1 MAFTWNNIVNQESAL
16 SVTNKLNGLG
26 AEVVSLDN
34 RISGKANTF
43 LLIYGDTS
51 YTLSDLK
58 QKITDGTVFLIQG
71 IETSQDTYTVNA
83 VDVQDEYLIFRYTIN
98 ETQTGGVRYTGAQWE
113 ILTTV
118 SLAST
123 NSPTFTGIP
132 KAPTA
137 TTGTNTEQLATTEF
151 VQNAINNTGIYWIQ
165 YNKATFTE
173 AEYNKIA
180 SLENTET
187 AIGIYDASPGMT
199 VAWNLGTH
207 QIYVMEDTPSN
218 SGITLIFTTSIAKYT
233 CFIKASNYSATWTKV
248 LSPEYI
254 YNNKDKTTQILV
266 WVGTQTEFEA
276 ITTKDTN
283 TLYFVEE

>member
-43 LLIYGDTS
+43 LLTYGDTS

-98 ETQTGGVRYTGAQWE
+98 ETQTGGVRYTGDQWE

-137 TTGTNTEQLATTEF
+137 AAGTNTTQLATTEF
-151 VQNAINNTGIYWIQ
+151 VQNAVGGSGVYWIE
-165 YNKATFTE
+165 YDDVALDWGELKE
-173 AEYNKIA
+173 AVGAGKVIGITDNGVK
-180 SLENTET
+180 
-187 AIGIYDASPGMT
+187 AIGNYSYTEVSPM
-199 VAWNLGTH
+199 A
-207 QIYVMEDTPSN
+207 
-218 SGITLIFTTSIAKYT
+218 TLTIFTTQATYT
-233 CFIKASNYSATWTKV
+233 VSQNLTTLLVTWSKV

-254 YNNKDKTTQILV
+254 YNNKDKTTQVSV
-266 WVGTQTEFEA
+266 WVGTQTEFAA
-276 ITTKDTN
+276 ITTKDAN

>member
-83 VDVQDEYLIFRYTIN
+83 VDVQDEYLIFRYTIK

-123 NSPTFTGIP
+123 NSPDFTGTP
-132 KAPTA
+132 TAPTA
-137 TTGTNTEQLATTEF
+137 AAGTNTAQLATTEF

-165 YNKATFTE
+165 YNKTTFTE
-173 AEYNKIA
+173 TEYNKIA

-187 AIGIYDASPGMT
+187 AIGIYDASPGI
-199 VAWNLGTH
+199 VEAWNLGTH
-207 QIYVMEDTPSN
+207 QIYVTEDTPSN

-233 CFIKASNYSATWTKV
+233 CFIRASNYSATWTKV

-276 ITTKDTN
+276 ITTKDAN

>member
-1 MAFTWNNIVNQESAL
+1 MAFTWDNIVNQESAL

-26 AEVVSLDN
+26 AEVASLDN
-34 RISGKANTF
+34 KISGKANTF

-51 YTLSDLK
+51 YTLSGLK

-118 SLAST
+118 SLAPT

-137 TTGTNTEQLATTEF
+137 TKGTNTTQIATTAF
-151 VQNAINNTGIYWIQ
+151 VQNAVSNSGIYWIE
-165 YNKATFTE
+165 YDDVALDWGELKE
-173 AEYNKIA
+173 AVEAGKVIGITDNGVK
-180 SLENTET
+180 
-187 AIGIYDASPGMT
+187 AIGNYSYTEVSPM
-199 VAWNLGTH
+199 A
-207 QIYVMEDTPSN
+207 
-218 SGITLIFTTSIAKYT
+218 TLTIFTAQATYT
-233 CFIKASNYSATWTKV
+233 VSQNLTTLLVTWSKV

-276 ITTKDTN
+276 IATKDTN